1 LLERAVL
8 PADRQAELLA
18 RAGGNPLYAEQF
30 ARLLAEAGGEEL
42 PLPENVQ
49 GIIAARLDGLP
60 AGEKQLLQDASVLG
74 KVFWLG
80 AVAAVGGLERQ
91 DAEARLHAL
100 ARKEFVRR
108 ERRSSVESEDEYA
121 FRHVLVR
128 DVAYGQIPRGGR
140 AERHERAAAWIDALG
155 RPEDHSEMLA
165 HHYLEALAL
174 RRAAGRDE
182 PGELVERARVAARDA
197 GDRALALGSLPAARR
212 FYEAALELWPDD
224 DDLRPELLLSYARSR
239 VDDGTLDDAVLTDAI
254 EGLLATGRIEDAAE
268 ARARLGGM
276 WINRGDRD
284 RALEHLEL
292 ARKLVA
298 DRGPS
303 PQKTF
308 ALQEFARAL
317 MMANDPRAV
326 DLASESL
333 RLAEELG
340 LDASRARNLN
350 TLGCWKVLNGDPSG
364 IEDLERAIEIG
375 TAAGSHEGVSAMA
388 NLQTMV
394 STLGDLRRAGELQER
409 TLTAARRQG
418 VTSFIT

>member
-1 LLERAVL
+1 
-8 PADRQAELLA
+8 
-18 RAGGNPLYAEQF
+18 
-30 ARLLAEAGGEEL
+30 
-42 PLPENVQ
+42 
-49 GIIAARLDGLP
+49 
-60 AGEKQLLQDASVLG
+60 LQ
-74 KVFWLG
+74 
-80 AVAAVGGLERQ
+80 
-91 DAEARLHAL
+91 
-100 ARKEFVRR
+100 
-108 ERRSSVESEDEYA
+108 
-121 FRHVLVR
+121 
-128 DVAYGQIPRGGR
+128 
-140 AERHERAAAWIDALG
+140 
-155 RPEDHSEMLA
+155 
-165 HHYLEALAL
+165 
-174 RRAAGRDE
+174 
-182 PGELVERARVAARDA
+182 
-197 GDRALALGSLPAARR
+197 AARR
-212 FYEAALELWPDD
+212 FYEAALELWPEN
-224 DDLRPELLLSYARSR
+224 DDLPPELLLAYARSR

-254 EGLLATGRIEDAAE
+254 EGLLATGRNEDAAE

-298 DRGPS
+298 GRGPS

-308 ALQEFARAL
+308 ALQELARAL
-317 MMANDPRAV
+317 MMANEPRAV

-333 RLAEELG
+333 RLADELG